1 MTVADQMARFADR
14 HGKQLIVQAVPWR
27 YYRLGAGPAV
37 LWLTVCAGLRS
48 PRRFWKFL
56 PTITP
61 SSHPTTRPCLPSG
74 ISWLPSTAFWPPSPS
89 KALRWWA
96 SPMAG
101 CWHRRTWRIDPR
113 LLSALVLSS
122 SGPADYA
129 RVWLPSLRL
138 FVLLARVLPG
148 WVLKESV
155 RIGLGGLTRQ
165 LPQRER
171 IEMADLIR
179 VIVSQELS
187 RADVVSHFAVA
198 TDVIRAQ
205 IVTPAALQKLE
216 W

>member
-1 MTVADQMARFADR
+1 MLA
-14 HGKQLIVQAVPWR
+14 QAYLAHRPE
-27 YYRLGAGPAV
+27 AV
-37 LWLTVCAGLRS
+37 ER
-48 PRRFWKFL
+48 
-56 PTITP
+56 
-61 SSHPTTRPCLPSG
+61 
-74 ISWLPSTAFWPPSPS
+74 
-89 KALRWWA
+89 
-96 SPMAG
+96 
-101 CWHRRTWRIDPR
+101 
-113 LLSALVLSS
+113 LVLSS

-198 TDVIRAQ
+198 ADVIRAQ
-205 IVTPAALQKLE
+205 IVTPAALQNWSGDVMVLSAENDPTQSAKDVPRYQRLFGRRVHIVSLGKWVTPRYSRTRTATPTSWNVPWVNRCE
-216 W
+216 ACRFHAPGLASARLYGGRLGLFCSAAL